1 MIPSASV
8 LPGLMLRGGVS
19 RRSILTG
26 GEESRSMMRGG
37 VSRRSALM
45 SGEEARSMMR
55 GAMKE
60 GGNSV
65 KTECEERWKG
75 GKGGSRKRGGKEE
88 DEVEEVNKSSYD

>member
-1 MIPSASV
+1 
-8 LPGLMLRGGVS
+8 
-19 RRSILTG
+19 
-26 GEESRSMMRGG
+26 
-37 VSRRSALM
+37 
-45 SGEEARSMMR
+45 
-55 GAMKE
+55 MKE